1 MRCALSITRDKREF
15 VRILNGSYLR
25 VSAIFIFEMYRSYYF
40 NRIGWWVNEVR
51 ARLFQRKLSVDELS
65 TLENL
70 FPYYQR
76 LNPAHKSEFRKKL
89 ELVLTTKEFIGR
101 GGIEEVT
108 SEMEILIGAT
118 IVQVTFGWKKIRLL
132 HFDKI
137 LIYPN
142 AYYSS
147 IQKAYHR
154 GEVNPK
160 LGLIVVSWRSFL
172 EGLTNENDGINLG
185 IHEIAHALKLEN
197 KIYYNGES
205 EFFNQE
211 VWTHYQQ
218 LSRQEIDKIN
228 AGITSVFRDRAGEN
242 EHEFFAVALETFF
255 ERPAKFKAEIPVLYQ
270 TLVKLLRQDPLV
282 WIDPKSLS

>member
-1 MRCALSITRDKREF
+1 MRCALSITLDKSEF

-51 ARLFQRKLSVDELS
+51 ARLFQRKLSVNELS

-76 LNPAHKSEFRKKL
+76 LNPAHKSEFCKKL

-101 GGIEEVT
+101 GGIEEVN

-160 LGLIVVSWRSFL
+160 LGLIVVSWQSFV
-172 EGLTNENDGINLG
+172 EGLIDNSDGVNLG
-185 IHEIAHALKLEN
+185 IHEIAHALHLEN
-197 KIYYNGES
+197 KIRYNGES
-205 EFFNQE
+205 DF
-211 VWTHYQQ
+211 
-218 LSRQEIDKIN
+218 LDKEEWIKYELLAARELERVR
-228 AGITSVFRDRAGEN
+228 AGQTSLIRDRAGID

-255 ERPAKFKAEIPVLYQ
+255 EKPSQFNSEIPDLYQ
-270 TLVKLLRQDPLV
+270 VLVNLLRQDPLV
-282 WIDPKSLS
+282 WFDQES